1 MTTWPSFLKCS
12 FHHYISHFIG
22 PVECSGKQPLDFI
35 PLSFVPSQAK
45 AVSPSNC
52 QCISL
57 ICKLSSLNCLAFLCP
72 VQIVSVLSLG
82 CKLLSLSSLTF
93 LRPVQAKLC
102 IVLECRAQA
111 ISTHIADALS
121 HLPVVQLQL
130 SHFLAPVRLR
140 LNCALCIFSRP
151 IGQANNFNALSHL
164 PPATC
169 HAQLKLFPHL
179 IIILSFFLEFYH
191 NLIQLHRLTPQC
203 PVHIVSPTS
212 AQASGG
218 RGGRTIKLGT
228 EFQIKFRP
236 REPLVL
242 NPEKTLQNLSAWLV

>member
-57 ICKLSSLNCLAFLCP
+57 ICWLPSLNCLAFLCP
-72 VQIVSVLSLG
+72 VQIVSVLSLF
-82 CKLLSLSSLTF
+82 LSQSSLTF
-93 LRPVQAKLC
+93 LWPVQAKLC

-140 LNCALCIFSRP
+140 LNCALCILSRP
-151 IGQANNFNALSHL
+151 RGRVNNFNALSHL
-164 PPATC
+164 PLATPSSNC
-169 HAQLKLFPHL
+169 SNK
-179 IIILSFFLEFYH
+179 
-191 NLIQLHRLTPQC
+191 
-203 PVHIVSPTS
+203 
-212 AQASGG
+212 
-218 RGGRTIKLGT
+218 
-228 EFQIKFRP
+228 
-236 REPLVL
+236 
-242 NPEKTLQNLSAWLV
+242 